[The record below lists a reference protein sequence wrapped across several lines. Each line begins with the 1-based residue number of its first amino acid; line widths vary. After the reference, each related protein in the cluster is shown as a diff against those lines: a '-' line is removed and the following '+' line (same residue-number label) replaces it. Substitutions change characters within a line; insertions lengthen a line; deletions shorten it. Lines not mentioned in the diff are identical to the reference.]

1 MIRLFSKLILILVVI
16 SIVSVSQANNN
27 IKKILIFGDSLTAGY
42 GLRKEDAFPA
52 KLEQSLKLM
61 GKRVKIIS
69 SSVSGDTSSGG
80 SSRILWALSDK
91 PDVVILELG
100 ANDGLRGIEPKVTYN
115 NLYSIM
121 EKLKNNHI
129 RVLIAGMLAPPNL
142 GKEYGKEFNQIYTRL
157 ADEFNSQLYPFFLN
171 GVVNKPHLNQPD
183 GIHPNEAG
191 VEEIIK
197 RMLPMVTDLIK

>member
-1 MIRLFSKLILILVVI
+1 MIRLFNKLILILVVI

-157 ADEFNSQLYPFFLN
+157 ADEFNSQLYPFFLD

>member
-1 MIRLFSKLILILVVI
+1 MIRFFSKLILILVVI

-171 GVVNKPHLNQPD
+171 GVINKPHLNQPD

>member
-1 MIRLFSKLILILVVI
+1 LITFFSKLLLIAATI
-16 SIVSVSQANNN
+16 SIVSVSQANEN

-42 GLRKEDAFPA
+42 GLEQEDAFPA
-52 KLEQSLKLM
+52 KLERSLKLM
-61 GKRVKIIS
+61 GKSVKIIP

-80 SSRILWALSDK
+80 NNRILWALSDK

-100 ANDGLRGIEPKVTYN
+100 ANDGLRGIEPKVTYY

-121 EKLKNNHI
+121 EKLRRNNI
-129 RVLIAGMLAPPNL
+129 KVLIAGMLAPPNL
-142 GKEYGKEFNQIYTRL
+142 GKEYGKEFNRIYTRL
-157 ADEFNSQLYPFFLN
+157 SNEFNSQLYPFFLD

-197 RMLPMVTDLIK
+197 RMLPMVINLIN

>member
-157 ADEFNSQLYPFFLN
+157 ADEFNSQLYPFFLD

>member
-1 MIRLFSKLILILVVI
+1 
-16 SIVSVSQANNN
+16 
-27 IKKILIFGDSLTAGY
+27 
-42 GLRKEDAFPA
+42 
-52 KLEQSLKLM
+52 M

-121 EKLKNNHI
+121 ERLKNNHI

-157 ADEFNSQLYPFFLN
+157 ADEFNSQLYPFFLD

>member
-1 MIRLFSKLILILVVI
+1 MITFFSKLLLVAAII
-16 SIVSVSQANNN
+16 SIVSVSQANEN

-42 GLRKEDAFPA
+42 GLKQEDAFPA
-52 KLEQSLKLM
+52 KLERSLKLM
-61 GKRVKIIS
+61 GKSVKIIP

-80 SSRILWALSDK
+80 NNRILWALSDK

-100 ANDGLRGIEPKVTYN
+100 ANDGLRGIEPKVTYY

-121 EKLKNNHI
+121 EKLKKNNI
-129 RVLIAGMLAPPNL
+129 KVLIAGMLAPPNL
-142 GKEYGKEFNQIYTRL
+142 GKEYGKEFNRIYTRL
-157 ADEFNSQLYPFFLN
+157 SNKFNSQLYPFFLD

-197 RMLPMVTDLIK
+197 RMLPMVIDLIN

>member
-1 MIRLFSKLILILVVI
+1 LIRFFSKLILILVVI

-157 ADEFNSQLYPFFLN
+157 ADEFNSQLYPFFLD